1 MCADF
6 YAPLLLTH
14 MNSYVRSYV
23 CVCVFVFFATRP
35 CIQVNNSG
43 HSLSQCLQIIMAF
56 MTLVCTH
63 ISISI
68 YICCTL
74 FLSLLLSLSCSL
86 SLGQCV
92 CECECGCVLQGRLL
106 LWGILFIIILFAP
119 LAHLQQGSAH
129 QSAFRFLRCSCFFC
143 GA

>member
-1 MCADF
+1 MFHICMCADF
-6 YAPLLLTH
+6 YAPLLLTQT
-14 MNSYVRSYV
+14 NTYV

-35 CIQVNNSG
+35 CIQVNNLG

-74 FLSLLLSLSCSL
+74 SL
-86 SLGQCV
+86 SLWQCV
-92 CECECGCVLQGRLL
+92 CEYGCGCVLQGRLL